1 MSPNRCRTR
10 RVMSAMLL
18 GLWAASCI
26 AGDQGVVFRAA
37 PASAPVFGEPVAVL
51 EPADGQFTYSSD
63 GHAVHHGP
71 RFAIGAAPRTD
82 LVVFSAEEQ
91 TSLEELRQKLIAS
104 AAASSPAQSMARPSA
119 RATPRLVA
127 HHASR
132 LTACATDKLDPAMTA
147 MAWPEVVRDERK
159 VCVPKLEYADQGDW
173 RDHMWCF
180 DKGDG
185 NVR

>member
-1 MSPNRCRTR
+1 MSPNRCQTR
-10 RVMSAMLL
+10 RVMSATFL
-18 GLWAASCI
+18 GLCAASCI
-26 AGDQGVVFRAA
+26 AADQGVVFRAA
-37 PASAPVFGEPVAVL
+37 PTSAPMFGEPVTIR
-51 EPADGQFTYSSD
+51 EPADGQFTYSSE
-63 GHAVHHGP
+63 GHAVRHGP
-71 RFAIGAAPRTD
+71 RFAIGVAQRTD

-104 AAASSPAQSMARPSA
+104 TAASSPSQAMVRPSA
-119 RATPRLVA
+119 HATPRAVA

-132 LTACATDKLDPAMTA
+132 VTACATDKLDPAMTA
-147 MAWPEVVRDERK
+147 MAWPKVVRDERK